1 MHVGGAKAILWPAAR
16 LALQEVRIAGSM
28 GFDPRNDMVLGSV
41 RIGIGCVDV
50 VTIISRYTRQVW
62 LSVKTSRAF
71 DVPGSRAGQLVI
83 SLVLRDRFSPQGKL
97 AIFPHKAKN
106 DLIRDEPAIII
117 RSPTVPC
124 VH

>member
-50 VTIISRYTRQVW
+50 YSYYYFKVYATSVVVRKNQPGFRRSRQPRG
-62 LSVKTSRAF
+62 
-71 DVPGSRAGQLVI
+71 PAG
-83 SLVLRDRFSPQGKL
+83 
-97 AIFPHKAKN
+97 N
-106 DLIRDEPAIII
+106 
-117 RSPTVPC
+117 
-124 VH
+124 